1 MDEFALIAE
10 YFAPLAAARPGAFGL
25 TDDAAALAPPPGCE
39 TIVASDMLVAGVHFR
54 AGDPPDTVA
63 ARALRANLS
72 DLAAMG
78 ASPHGYLMAL
88 ALPPELA
95 RESGEG
101 GRGWAAAFAAQLAR
115 DQAEFGVG
123 LLGGDTTATPGPLT
137 VSIAALGFVEAGRAL
152 RRSGARPGDALYVSG
167 TVGDAALAL
176 ALPDAEPALEERFRR
191 PEPRL
196 ALGRALV
203 GVATAAIDISDGPV
217 ADIGHICRASGVAAR
232 LRAAAVPLSPA
243 ARARLRAAPEL
254 LETVLA
260 GGDDYELAFAV
271 PPARRAALAALP
283 APVTEIG
290 VIEAGAG
297 VTVIG
302 ADGAPMP
309 LAREGWRH
317 FARSA
322 GAGSSRNRAEGRRY
336 RRLSM
341 PPRFPRT

>member
-1 MDEFALIAE
+1 MDEFALIARH
-10 YFAPLAAARPGAFGL
+10 FAPLAAARPGAFGL
-25 TDDAAALAPPPGCE
+25 TDDAAAVAPPPGRE
-39 TIVASDMLVAGVHFR
+39 IIIASDMLAAGVHFR
-54 AGDPPDTVA
+54 GDDPPDTVA

-78 ASPHGYLMAL
+78 AEPHGYLMAL
-88 ALPPELA
+88 ALPPGLA

-101 GRGWAAAFAAQLAR
+101 GWAAAFAAQLAR

-123 LLGGDTTATPGPLT
+123 LLGGDTTAAPGPLT
-137 VSIAALGFVEAGRAL
+137 VSITALGFVEAGQAL

-176 ALPDAEPALEERFRR
+176 ALPDAEPALAERFRR

-203 GVATAAIDISDGPV
+203 GAATAAIDISDGLI
-217 ADIGHICRASGVAAR
+217 ADIGHVCRASGVAAR

-243 ARARLRAAPEL
+243 ARARLRAAPAL

-260 GGDDYELAFAV
+260 GGDDYELAFTV

-297 VTVIG
+297 VTVAG
-302 ADGAPMP
+302 PGGAPIP
-309 LAREGWRH
+309 LARKGWNH
-317 FARSA
+317 
-322 GAGSSRNRAEGRRY
+322 
-336 RRLSM
+336 
-341 PPRFPRT
+341 FPRNAGGAHSARVSASGC

>member
-1 MDEFALIAE
+1 MNEFALIAE
-10 YFAPLAAARPGAFGL
+10 YFAPLAAGRPGAFGL
-25 TDDAAALAPPPGCE
+25 TDDAAAVAPPAGRE

-54 AGDPPDTVA
+54 AEDPPDTVA

-78 ASPHGYLMAL
+78 ASPHGYLTAL
-88 ALPPELA
+88 ALPPDLA
-95 RESGEG
+95 GGSGDG

-115 DQAEFGVG
+115 DQAAFGVG
-123 LLGGDTTATPGPLT
+123 LLGGDTTETPGPLT
-137 VSIAALGFVEAGRAL
+137 VSITALGFVEAGRAL

-176 ALPDAEPALEERFRR
+176 ALPDAEPALAERFRR
-191 PEPRL
+191 PSPRL

-203 GVATAAIDISDGPV
+203 GVATAAIDISDGLV
-217 ADIGHICRASGVAAR
+217 ADVGHVCRASGVAAR

-243 ARARLRAAPEL
+243 ARARLRAAPGL
-254 LETVLA
+254 LETALA
-260 GGDDYELAFAV
+260 GGDDYELAFTV

-297 VTVIG
+297 VAVIG
-302 ADGAPMP
+302 EDGAPVP
-309 LAREGWRH
+309 LARAGWTH
-317 FARSA
+317 FSRAAPR
-322 GAGSSRNRAEGRRY
+322 GACSGRG
-336 RRLSM
+336 
-341 PPRFPRT
+341 